1 MDKEVEL
8 KKLGIRI
15 REIRKAKAMTQL
27 DLAHSIGK
35 DQQSLQ
41 RLETGN
47 INPSFFYLK
56 EIAAGLE
63 VSLQELLK
71 GL

>member
-1 MDKEVEL
+1 MDKEIEL
-8 KKLGIRI
+8 KKLGLRI
-15 REIRKAKAMTQL
+15 REIRKEKAMTQL

-41 RLETGN
+41 WLETGN

-56 EIAAGLE
+56 KSQQG
-63 VSLQELLK
+63 
-71 GL
+71 

>member
-8 KKLGIRI
+8 KKLGLRI
-15 REIRKAKAMTQL
+15 REIRKEKAMTQL

-56 EIAAGLE
+56 EIAEGLK

-71 GL
+71 DL